1 MASTFRLGVVAAEP
15 SGDRLGGG
23 VVSAL
28 RARLPGVELRG
39 VGGPELA
46 AHGLRSICDIHDLS
60 VMGVEDLVR
69 KLPHALGIRRRL
81 YREFVSDPPDIF
93 LGIDSPDFN
102 LRLERRLRASGVP
115 IIHLVS
121 PTVWA
126 WRSYRVA
133 KIRRAVDRILVLFP
147 FEERYYEARGV
158 PATFVGHPAAR
169 ETSGLTR
176 TSARA
181 DLGINTDTKVVS
193 VLPGSRESE
202 IRHLANVFAGTMRA
216 LSLNNADVR
225 FLVPFASDRVRRQF
239 CQLTSFEDFA
249 GRVTFVDGRARTC
262 LAASDAALIASGTA
276 ALEAAL
282 VGCPMVVAY
291 RVSSVSYRIAT
302 ALASTRMVSMPNHLM
317 ATPLIP
323 EFLQDD
329 ANEQNLA
336 PAVQQLL
343 DDEATALE
351 MRRALA
357 TIQSDLNIDT
367 NNRIVDA
374 MLEMT
379 SSE

>member
-1 MASTFRLGVVAAEP
+1 MVAAEP

-28 RARLPGVELRG
+28 RARLPSVELRG
-39 VGGPELA
+39 IGGPELA
-46 AHGLRSICDIHDLS
+46 AHGLQSICDIHDLS

-81 YREFVSDPPDIF
+81 YREFLSDPPDLF
-93 LGIDSPDFN
+93 LGVDSPDFN

-126 WRSYRVA
+126 WRGYRVA

-147 FEERYYEARGV
+147 FEERFYEARGV

-169 ETSGLTR
+169 ETSELTR
-176 TSARA
+176 ASARA

-216 LSLNNADVR
+216 LSLNNAEVR
-225 FLVPFASDRVRRQF
+225 FLVPFASDRVRQQF
-239 CQLTSFEDFA
+239 FQLTSLEGFA
-249 GRVTFVDGRARTC
+249 ERVTLIDGRARTC
-262 LAASDAALIASGTA
+262 LAASDAALLASGTA

-291 RVSSVSYRIAT
+291 RVSGLSYRIAT

-317 ATPLIP
+317 PTPLIP

-329 ANEQNLA
+329 ANEQNLV

-343 DDEATALE
+343 DDEAAAQE
-351 MRRALA
+351 MRRGLA
-357 TIQSDLNIDT
+357 AIQSDLNIDT

-379 SSE
+379 SSQ

>member
-28 RARLPGVELRG
+28 RARLPSVELRG
-39 VGGPELA
+39 IGGPELA
-46 AHGLRSICDIHDLS
+46 AHGLQSICDIHDLS

-81 YREFVSDPPDIF
+81 YREFLSDPPDLF
-93 LGIDSPDFN
+93 LGVDSPDFN

-126 WRSYRVA
+126 WRGYRVA

-147 FEERYYEARGV
+147 FEERFYEARGV

-169 ETSGLTR
+169 ETSELTR
-176 TSARA
+176 ASARA

-216 LSLNNADVR
+216 LSLNNAEVR
-225 FLVPFASDRVRRQF
+225 FLVPFASDRVRQQF
-239 CQLTSFEDFA
+239 FQLTSLEGFA
-249 GRVTFVDGRARTC
+249 ERVTLIDGRARTC
-262 LAASDAALIASGTA
+262 LAASDAALLASGTA

-291 RVSSVSYRIAT
+291 RVSGLSYRIAT

-317 ATPLIP
+317 PTPLIP

-329 ANEQNLA
+329 ANEQNLV

-343 DDEATALE
+343 DDEAAAQE
-351 MRRALA
+351 MRRGLA
-357 TIQSDLNIDT
+357 GIQSDLNIDT

-374 MLEMT
+374 ILEMT
-379 SSE
+379 SSQ

>member
-28 RARLPGVELRG
+28 RARLPSVELRG
-39 VGGPELA
+39 IGGPELA
-46 AHGLRSICDIHDLS
+46 AHGLQSICDIHDLS

-81 YREFVSDPPDIF
+81 YREFLSDPPDLF
-93 LGIDSPDFN
+93 LGVDSPDFN

-126 WRSYRVA
+126 WRGYRVA

-147 FEERYYEARGV
+147 FEERFYEARGV

-169 ETSGLTR
+169 ETSELTR
-176 TSARA
+176 ASARA

-216 LSLNNADVR
+216 LSLNNAEVR
-225 FLVPFASDRVRRQF
+225 FLVPFASDRVRQQF
-239 CQLTSFEDFA
+239 FQLTSLEGFA
-249 GRVTFVDGRARTC
+249 ERVTLIDGRARTC
-262 LAASDAALIASGTA
+262 LAASDAALLASGTA

-291 RVSSVSYRIAT
+291 RVSGLSYRIAT

-317 ATPLIP
+317 PTPLIP

-329 ANEQNLA
+329 ANEQNLV

-343 DDEATALE
+343 DDEAAAQE
-351 MRRALA
+351 MRRGLA
-357 TIQSDLNIDT
+357 AIQSDLNIDT

-379 SSE
+379 SSQ

>member
-28 RARLPGVELRG
+28 RARLPSVELRG
-39 VGGPELA
+39 IGGPELA
-46 AHGLRSICDIHDLS
+46 AHGLQSICDIHDLS

-81 YREFVSDPPDIF
+81 YREFLSDPPDLF
-93 LGIDSPDFN
+93 LGVDSPDFN

-115 IIHLVS
+115 VIHLVS

-126 WRSYRVA
+126 WRGYRVA

-147 FEERYYEARGV
+147 FEERFYEARGV

-169 ETSGLTR
+169 ETSELTR
-176 TSARA
+176 ASARA

-216 LSLNNADVR
+216 LSLNNAEVR
-225 FLVPFASDRVRRQF
+225 FLVPFASDRVRQQF
-239 CQLTSFEDFA
+239 FQLTSLEGFA
-249 GRVTFVDGRARTC
+249 ERVTLIDGRARTC
-262 LAASDAALIASGTA
+262 LAASDAALLASGTE

-291 RVSSVSYRIAT
+291 RVSGLSYRIAT

-317 ATPLIP
+317 PTPLIP

-329 ANEQNLA
+329 ANEQNLV

-343 DDEATALE
+343 DDEAAAQE
-351 MRRALA
+351 MRRGLA
-357 TIQSDLNIDT
+357 GIQSDLNIDP

-379 SSE
+379 SSQ